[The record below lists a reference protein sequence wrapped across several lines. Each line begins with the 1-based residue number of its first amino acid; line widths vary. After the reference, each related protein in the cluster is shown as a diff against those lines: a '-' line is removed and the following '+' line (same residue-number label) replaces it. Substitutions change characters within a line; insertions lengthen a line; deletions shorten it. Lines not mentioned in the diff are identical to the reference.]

1 MIQYNRRTNQYQ
13 GKVKYIVVTHAFPVD
28 IIERRTAGAD
38 QGFFYR
44 KKDTAF
50 EVKYPMHK
58 IVRDKMDEP
67 DAMGIG
73 FLAAV
78 GAEFI
83 GDF

>member
-1 MIQYNRRTNQYQ
+1 
-13 GKVKYIVVTHAFPVD
+13 
-28 IIERRTAGAD
+28 
-38 QGFFYR
+38 
-44 KKDTAF
+44 
-50 EVKYPMHK
+50 MHK